1 MFSRTLAKLSA
12 SLPSSVKYH
21 LAALKP
27 AYVSVMGLAQRDVV
41 VETIAGSLRWKI
53 DGLTSQQFLLGT
65 YEPYMQEAF
74 IEYVRKGDVVY
85 DVGAHAGYHSLF
97 CSLLVGSTGTV
108 CAFEPN
114 PKNFVSITRQL
125 RLNSPNQ
132 VCLLP
137 YALSDRS
144 AVARLDTS
152 HGPSQGQL
160 SSSGDTQVEART
172 IDSLVAD
179 GSCPAPNV
187 MKIDVEGHEHEVLIG
202 AMNTLRKHKPIVLC
216 DYNDDQT
223 HALVTN
229 ILGPLSYEVRKGP
242 PVIALPKEF
251 RKDKSQQ
258 GAGS

>member
-1 MFSRTLAKLSA
+1 M
-12 SLPSSVKYH
+12 
-21 LAALKP
+21 KP
-27 AYVSVMGLAQRDVV
+27 AYISVMGLAQRDVV
-41 VETIAGSLRWKI
+41 VKTMAGSLRWEI
-53 DGLTSQQFLLGT
+53 DALTSQEFLLGT
-65 YEPYMQEAF
+65 YEAYMQQAF

-97 CSLLVGSTGTV
+97 CSLLVGSTGKV

-114 PKNFVSITRQL
+114 PNNLVSIRRQL

-144 AVARLDTS
+144 AGARLDTS
-152 HGPSQGQL
+152 YGPSQGQL

-202 AMNTLRKHKPIVLC
+202 AMNTLRKHRPIVLC

-223 HALVTN
+223 HALVMN

-242 PVIALPKEF
+242 PVIALPEGF
-251 RKDKSQQ
+251 HRESGQQ
-258 GAGS
+258 EVGG

>member
-27 AYVSVMGLAQRDVV
+27 AYVSVMGLAQRDVAV
-41 VETIAGSLRWKI
+41 QTTAGSLRWEI
-53 DGLTSQQFLLGT
+53 DGLTSQEFLLGT
-65 YEPYMQEAF
+65 YEPYMQQAF
-74 IEYVRKGDVVY
+74 IEYVRKGDMVY

-97 CSLLVGSTGTV
+97 CSLLVGAAGRV

-114 PKNFVSITRQL
+114 PKNLASIRRQL
-125 RLNSPNQ
+125 SLNAPNQ

-137 YALSDRS
+137 YALSNRS

-152 HGPSQGQL
+152 HGPSEGRL
-160 SSSGDTQVEART
+160 STSGDIQVETRT

-187 MKIDVEGHEHEVLIG
+187 IKIDVEGHEHEVLMG

-229 ILGPLSYEVRKGP
+229 ILGPLSYDVRKGP

-251 RKDKSQQ
+251 RYEKGQE

>member
-1 MFSRTLAKLSA
+1 
-12 SLPSSVKYH
+12 
-21 LAALKP
+21 
-27 AYVSVMGLAQRDVV
+27 
-41 VETIAGSLRWKI
+41 
-53 DGLTSQQFLLGT
+53 
-65 YEPYMQEAF
+65 
-74 IEYVRKGDVVY
+74 VVY

-97 CSLLVGSTGTV
+97 CSLLVGSTGKV
-108 CAFEPN
+108 YAFEPN
-114 PKNFVSITRQL
+114 PKNLVSITRQL

-160 SSSGDTQVEART
+160 SNSGDTQVEART

>member
-1 MFSRTLAKLSA
+1 M
-12 SLPSSVKYH
+12 
-21 LAALKP
+21 
-27 AYVSVMGLAQRDVV
+27 
-41 VETIAGSLRWKI
+41 
-53 DGLTSQQFLLGT
+53 QQ
-65 YEPYMQEAF
+65 AF
-74 IEYVRKGDVVY
+74 IDYVRQGDVVY

-97 CSLLVGSTGTV
+97 CSLLVGATGKV

-114 PKNFVSITRQL
+114 PKNRVSITRQL

-160 SSSGDTQVEART
+160 SSSGDTQVETRT

-179 GSCPAPNV
+179 GSCPAPNL
-187 MKIDVEGHEHEVLIG
+187 MKIDVEGHEHEVLTG
-202 AMNTLRKHKPIVLC
+202 AMNTLRKHKPVVLC

-223 HALVTN
+223 HALVTD
-229 ILGPLSYEVRKGP
+229 ILGPLSYDVRKGP
-242 PVIALPKEF
+242 PVIALPNEF
-251 RKDKSQQ
+251 RAERGGQNVAEQS
-258 GAGS
+258 